1 MALDKIHIVTDSTS
15 DLSRQLLDANITI
28 VPLKVYLGDK
38 EYLDNIDITP
48 KEFCHKIKTQGLS
61 PQTSQPAPGDFLRVY
76 NKLKEQGKHKVISIH
91 LSSKLSGTV
100 QSAIIASKLIEG
112 LEIRVVDSQSAS
124 LGLGFL
130 CLAAS
135 RYLKEMIDFNQIIER
150 IETDKLGIEA
160 YFTLGSLEYLEKGG
174 RIGKARAFLGKLFGF
189 KPILTV
195 VDGEIQPVARVS
207 GDFHMAIVHMAKLIK
222 EKIEA
227 KKDLRFLGVVHSCVE
242 REAQILVRLLKKDF
256 RDAEVSACR
265 SNSAKNHN
273 SRHIEIAVSELGCVL
288 GSHVGPEAIGVVAL

>member
-1 MALDKIHIVTDSTS
+1 MIPDNINIVTDSTS

-28 VPLKVYLGDK
+28 VPLRVYLADK
-38 EYLDNIDITP
+38 EYSDNIDITP
-48 KEFCHKIKTQGLS
+48 KEFYHKIKTQGFS

-76 NKLKEQGKHKVISIH
+76 NKLKEQGVNKIISIH

-100 QSAIIASKLIEG
+100 QSALIASKLIEG
-112 LEIRVVDSQSAS
+112 LDIRVVDSKSAS

-135 RYLKEMIDFNQIIER
+135 RYIKEMNDFNQIVEKIEQEKKE
-150 IETDKLGIEA
+150 ICA
-160 YFTLGSLEYLEKGG
+160 YFTVGSLEYLEKGG

-195 VDGEIQPVARVS
+195 VDGEIQPVDRVS
-207 GDFHMAIVHMAKLIK
+207 GDFRLAIEQIARLIK
-222 EKIEA
+222 EKIKA
-227 KKDLRFLGVVHSCVE
+227 KKDLRYLGVVHSCIE
-242 REAQILVRLLKKDF
+242 KEAQSLVRLLKKDIK
-256 RDAEVSACR
+256 DTEVVA
-265 SNSAKNHN
+265 A
-273 SRHIEIAVSELGCVL
+273 ELGCVL

>member
-1 MALDKIHIVTDSTS
+1 MICKSSIQIFQNVSKKEIALDNIHIVTDSTC
-15 DLSRQLLDANITI
+15 DLPRHLQDETITI
-28 VPLKVYLGDK
+28 VPLKVYFGD
-38 EYLDNIDITP
+38 EEFSDNVDITP
-48 KEFCHKIKTQGLS
+48 KEFCQKLKTGAIL
-61 PQTSQPAPGDFLRVY
+61 PRTSQPAPGDFLRVY
-76 NKLKEQGKHKVISIH
+76 NKLKERGVNKIISIH

-100 QSAIIASKLIEG
+100 QSALIASKLTEG
-112 LEIRVVDSQSAS
+112 LDIRVVDSKSAS

-135 RYLKEMIDFNQIIER
+135 RYLKEMRDFNQIVER
-150 IETDKLGIEA
+150 LEKDKLGIDA
-160 YFTLGSLEYLEKGG
+160 YFTVGSLEYLEKGG

-195 VDGEIQPVARVS
+195 VDGEIQPVDRVS
-207 GDFHMAIVHMAKLIK
+207 GDFHMAIERMAKLMK

-242 REAQILVRLLKKDF
+242 KEAQTMVRLLKQDF
-256 RDAEVSACR
+256 RD
-265 SNSAKNHN
+265 
-273 SRHIEIAVSELGCVL
+273 IEIVVSELGCVL